1 MAEPNTVITEHL
13 TKGAKKGV
21 SGAYYIPVITV
32 EVLFNKGLFKPY
44 SCEKGGMILMEAFRI
59 CLF

>member
-1 MAEPNTVITEHL
+1 MRQTDRQTDSKEEPS
-13 TKGAKKGV
+13 K
-21 SGAYYIPVITV
+21 GAYYIPVITV

-44 SCEKGGMILMEAFRI
+44 SCEKEGMILMEAFRI